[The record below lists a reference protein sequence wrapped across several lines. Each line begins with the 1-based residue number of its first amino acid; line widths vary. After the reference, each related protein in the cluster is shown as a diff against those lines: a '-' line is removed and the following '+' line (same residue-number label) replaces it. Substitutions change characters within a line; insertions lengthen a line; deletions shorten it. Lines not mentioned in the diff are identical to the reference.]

1 MVAQQ
6 HRGWLGHRHLLR
18 GLRDGGS
25 GCRDI
30 NGSDRSKADLPAWCC
45 HDNRC
50 CCRFRLVGGW
60 ILLRL
65 YFSRILGVG
74 WAGTYML
81 GLKALS
87 DIIEGPQQSR
97 AMSAHAASVGIS
109 GAASFLVAE
118 TIGAWF
124 GWRWGIGVGA
134 IGAGLA
140 LLLALFALPK
150 SSRNYDDVSRGALL
164 DFRPVL
170 RNRSAL
176 AYSIG
181 YLVHTWEMSTL
192 RSWVVTFLTFAALCS
207 GDESDIV
214 TPAVVAMC
222 LGLVGTM
229 TSVAGNEAARRFGR
243 VNYITFVML
252 VSAVFA
258 AFIGFWGGSGYW
270 LTAVL
275 CLLYAGVI
283 WADSSTLTAGTVGSA
298 VPEFRGATMAVHSM
312 LGYLGGFMG
321 PLVFGIVLD
330 AQVGTG
336 PTDWGFAFIH
346 LSVVVMLGLAAL
358 RLLRPQSLAGDRD
371 PA

>member
-1 MVAQQ
+1 M
-6 HRGWLGHRHLLR
+6 
-18 GLRDGGS
+18 
-25 GCRDI
+25 
-30 NGSDRSKADLPAWCC
+30 P
-45 HDNRC
+45 
-50 CCRFRLVGGW
+50 
-60 ILLRL
+60 
-65 YFSRILGVG
+65 
-74 WAGTYML
+74 

-87 DIIEGPQQSR
+87 DIIDGPQQSR
-97 AMSAHAASVGIS
+97 AVSAHAASLGII

-164 DFRPVL
+164 DCRPVL
-170 RNRSAL
+170 PNRSAL

-181 YLVHTWEMSTL
+181 YLVHTWEMPTL
-192 RSWVVTFLTFAALCS
+192 RSWVVTFLTFAALYS
-207 GDESDIV
+207 GDGSDIV
-214 TPAVVAMC
+214 TPAPVAMC

-252 VSAVFA
+252 VSVVFA

-321 PLVFGIVLD
+321 PLVFGIVL
-330 AQVGTG
+330 VRRLVLGRPTG
-336 PTDWGFAFIH
+336 YSCSYIFQW
-346 LSVVVMLGLAAL
+346 L
-358 RLLRPQSLAGDRD
+358 
-371 PA
+371 